1 MIEYK
6 NSKLLDNLSN
16 EKRIETD
23 EIKEIETKVGKPKNA
38 RKNN

>member
-6 NSKLLDNLSN
+6 SSKLLDNLSN

-23 EIKEIETKVGKPKNA
+23 EIKEIETKVRKPKNA

>member
-6 NSKLLDNLSN
+6 SSKLLDNLSN

-23 EIKEIETKVGKPKNA
+23 EIKEIETKVGKPKNNK
-38 RKNN
+38 KNN

>member
-6 NSKLLDNLSN
+6 SSKLLDNLSN

-23 EIKEIETKVGKPKNA
+23 EIKEIEPKVGKPKNA